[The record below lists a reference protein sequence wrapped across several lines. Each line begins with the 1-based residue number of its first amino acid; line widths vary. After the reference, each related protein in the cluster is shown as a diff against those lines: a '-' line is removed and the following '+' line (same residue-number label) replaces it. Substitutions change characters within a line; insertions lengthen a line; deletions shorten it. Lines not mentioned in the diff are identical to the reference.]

1 MSNLEEVLANFDFNL
16 VKEKIAQKP
25 AEPRDHSKLLL
36 VDRDNKSIKDAVFY
50 QIVDLLGEN
59 DVLVLNETKVFP
71 ARLLG
76 KKETGGKVELLLLK
90 QLGNDSWEAISKP
103 GLKAGQKL
111 FFLRRELQE
120 ELSKGE
126 IEFDQELEKLEAV
139 VIKREENSA
148 KVEVKF
154 NQSGIKL
161 LEEIDACGIMPLPPY
176 IYSQQTEDEIRGEY
190 QTVFAKHFGSAAAPT
205 AGLHF
210 TDQIFEQLKA
220 NGVQIEKL
228 TLHVGLGTFAKLTED
243 NLKKKTLHHEFYQI
257 DEQTVA
263 RLNQAKKDG
272 KRIIAVGT
280 TTTRTLESAVLL
292 SDSKNELI
300 TGARDTNIF
309 IDPPYQFNFV
319 DALITNFHLPKSSLL
334 MLVSALI
341 SSPNTDEEFETF
353 QESLLGQA
361 YQHAL
366 DNDYR
371 FFSFGDAM
379 FIS

>member
-1 MSNLEEVLANFDFNL
+1 MSNLEKILANFDFNL
-16 VKEKIAQKP
+16 SKEKIAQTP
-25 AEPRDHSKLLL
+25 AVPRDNSKLLL
-36 VDRDNKSIKDAVFY
+36 VDRKEKTIEDAIFH
-50 QIVDLLGEN
+50 QIVDFLGEN

-76 KKETGGKVELLLLK
+76 KKNTGGKVELLLLK

-103 GLKAGQKL
+103 GLKEGQKL
-111 FFLRRELQE
+111 FFLKREVQAALKE
-120 ELSKGE
+120 GLL
-126 IEFDQELEKLEAV
+126 EFDEEIEKLEAV
-139 VIKREENSA
+139 VIEREENSA

-154 NQSGIKL
+154 NQSGVRL

-176 IYSQQTEDEIRGEY
+176 IHSKQSEAEIRDEY
-190 QTVFAKHFGSAAAPT
+190 QTIFAKHFGSAAAPT

-210 TDQIFEQLKA
+210 TDEIFAKLKEQ
-220 NGVQIEKL
+220 GVEIEKV
-228 TLHVGLGTFAKLTED
+228 TLHVGLGTFAKLTEE
-243 NLKKKTLHHEFYQI
+243 NLKNKTLHHEFYQI
-257 DEQTVA
+257 DQETVD
-263 RLNQAKKDG
+263 RLNQAKVEG

-292 SDSKNELI
+292 SGNRKELVA
-300 TGARDTNIF
+300 GARNTNIF
-309 IDPPYQFNFV
+309 IDPPYKFNFI
-319 DALITNFHLPKSSLL
+319 DALITNFHLPQSSLL
-334 MLVSALI
+334 MLVSAFV
-341 SSPNTDEEFETF
+341 SYPNSKEQF
-353 QESLLGQA
+353 QNFKNSLLGQA

>member
-16 VKEKIAQKP
+16 AKEKIAQVP
-25 AEPRDHSKLLL
+25 AVPRDHSKLLL
-36 VDRDNKSIKDAVFY
+36 VNREEKSIKDAIFY
-50 QIVDLLGEN
+50 QIKDLLGEN

-76 KKETGGKVELLLLK
+76 KKITGGKVELLLLK

-103 GLKAGQKL
+103 GLKEGQKL
-111 FFLRRELQE
+111 FFLRRDVQE
-120 ELSKGE
+120 SLEKGLLDFDTE
-126 IEFDQELEKLEAV
+126 IERLEAI
-139 VIKREENSA
+139 VIKREQNSA

-154 NQSGIKL
+154 NQSGVRL
-161 LEEIDACGIMPLPPY
+161 LEEIDVCGIMPLPPY
-176 IYSQQTEDEIRGEY
+176 IHSKQSESEIRDEY
-190 QTVFAKHFGSAAAPT
+190 QTVFAKNFGSAAAPT

-210 TDQIFEQLKA
+210 TDEIFSKLKEQ
-220 NGVQIEKL
+220 GVEIEKV
-228 TLHVGLGTFAKLTED
+228 TLHVGLGTFAKLTEE
-243 NLKKKTLHHEFYQI
+243 NLENKTLHHEFYQI
-257 DEQTVA
+257 DQETVN
-263 RLNQAKKDG
+263 RLNQAKNVG

-292 SDSKNELI
+292 SEDKKNLVA
-300 TGARDTNIF
+300 GARDTNIF
-309 IDPPYQFNFV
+309 IDPPYKFNFI

-334 MLVSALI
+334 MLVSALV
-341 SSPNTDEEFETF
+341 STPNTDEPFNDF
-353 QESLLGQA
+353 KDSLLGKA